1 MFATLSDKAGTTG
14 RKLIYSIAR
23 RDILIRA
30 TAALELSAATTTQ
43 GG

>member
-23 RDILIRA
+23 RDILIGE
-30 TAALELSAATTTQ
+30 TAALELSAATTQ